1 MGRENCNVRV
11 WMVPT
16 NNSGCSSSGCGHSI
30 SQGRSSSQLF
40 RVGFHSILSPI
51 RPSLR
56 RRPPYQCSHAPVFRM
71 LNPIHGY
78 IPTQPLF
85 NYAHS
90 LTNYC
95 YCVYLLN
102 WIDKKKMSGYLD
114 VPKKKAHNLFG
125 LSGQCMSH
133 AAQPHFLR
141 HFHARQ
147 RHSQFDSIRFFHSQ
161 TLNPS
166 PINLCFSV
174 VRRVLSLNSINN
186 NKHLSWA
193 ELLFLAIQLILF
205 FLYI

>member
-16 NNSGCSSSGCGHSI
+16 NDSGCSSSGCGHSI

-56 RRPPYQCSHAPVFRM
+56 RRPPYQCSHTPVFRM

-78 IPTQPLF
+78 IPTQPSF
-85 NYAHS
+85 NYTHS

-102 WIDKKKMSGYLD
+102 WIDKKKCQVTWMSPRRRPIISSVSVDNAWVTQLNHTSSD
-114 VPKKKAHNLFG
+114 IFTLVRDILN
-125 LSGQCMSH
+125 SI
-133 AAQPHFLR
+133 R
-141 HFHARQ
+141 
-147 RHSQFDSIRFFHSQ
+147 FDSIFPL
-161 TLNPS
+161 TNPK
-166 PINLCFSV
+166 PFPD
-174 VRRVLSLNSINN
+174 
-186 NKHLSWA
+186 
-193 ELLFLAIQLILF
+193 
-205 FLYI
+205 